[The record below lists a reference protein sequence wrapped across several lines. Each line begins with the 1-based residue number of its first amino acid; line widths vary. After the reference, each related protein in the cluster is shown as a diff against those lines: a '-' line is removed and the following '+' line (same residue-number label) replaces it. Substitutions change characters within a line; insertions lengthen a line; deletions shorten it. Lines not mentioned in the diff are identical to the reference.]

1 MSNPETGT
9 IGVVGLGN
17 MGLGMVRTLLRDGF
31 SVVGFDLSPERQAEA
46 AAAGATIVARLPE
59 LFEACPTIILS
70 LPTANHVRTVLTGD
84 EGLGARDMDPR
95 LVIDTTTSEPDVT
108 RELDAILRT
117 QGHILIDAPVSG
129 GPAGANSGNLTMMV
143 GGGDAD
149 VARAMPVLNSL
160 GGKITHVGPVGAGHA
175 VKIVN
180 NMLVASH
187 LLTMSE
193 AVRLGNAAGVTTEN
207 LIAALNAGSGRSAI
221 SEVNYPKWVM
231 NGAFDSGFTMGLMR
245 KDVRLAMALAKEKDV
260 SLPVS
265 GLAGQIWAASAEI
278 LADDA
283 DFNRITECDPAEKGA
298 KS

>member
-1 MSNPETGT
+1 MSGQGRR
-9 IGVVGLGN
+9 IG
-17 MGLGMVRTLLRDGF
+17 RDDF
-31 SVVGFDLSPERQAEA
+31 A
-46 AAAGATIVARLPE
+46 ALPK

-70 LPTANHVRTVLTGD
+70 LPTANHVRKVLSGD
-84 EGLGARDMDPR
+84 EGLGGCDIDPR

-108 RELDAILRT
+108 RELDGVLRT

-149 VARAMPVLNSL
+149 VARAMPVLKSL

-245 KDVRLAMALAKEKDV
+245 KDVRLAMALAKDKSV
-260 SLPVS
+260 AMPVS
-265 GLAGQIWAASAEI
+265 ELAGQIWAASEE
-278 LADDA
+278 LLSDNA
-283 DFNRITECDPAEKGA
+283 DFNRIIECDPSHKGA